1 MDSTTHQTITKPI
14 TTKLKSHHK
23 TITKPTKKKKKLN
36 MNRKMNNTYSSQS
49 KQKIKIKLLK
59 NHNRIKGPKTKLEQ
73 KISNSV
79 RPKTVSKLFCNIHN
93 L

>member
-23 TITKPTKKKKKLN
+23 TIIEPTEEKWKLN
-36 MNRKMNNTYSSQS
+36 MNSKMNNTHSSQS

-59 NHNRIKGPKTKLEQ
+59 NRNKKKGLRQIGTE
-73 KISNSV
+73 N
-79 RPKTVSKLFCNIHN
+79 
-93 L
+93 

>member
-23 TITKPTKKKKKLN
+23 TIIEKTKKNRKLN
-36 MNRKMNNTYSSQS
+36 MHNRMNNTYLLQS

-59 NHNRIKGPKTKLEQ
+59 NHNRTKGPKTKLEQ
-73 KISNSV
+73 KISNF
-79 RPKTVSKLFCNIHN
+79 VSNLFYNFHN

>member
-23 TITKPTKKKKKLN
+23 TITLNPKNQKLN
-36 MNRKMNNTYSSQS
+36 MHNKMNNTYSLQR
-49 KQKIKIKLLK
+49 KQKIKIKLLQ
-59 NHNRIKGPKTKLEQ
+59 NHNKTKGPKTKLEQ

-79 RPKTVSKLFCNIHN
+79 RPKTVSNLFCNFRY

>member
-23 TITKPTKKKKKLN
+23 TIIEPTKKKKKNRILN
-36 MNRKMNNTYSSQS
+36 MHNRINKTYSIQS

-79 RPKTVSKLFCNIHN
+79 SNLFCNFRN

>member
-1 MDSTTHQTITKPI
+1 MDSTIHQTITKPI

-23 TITKPTKKKKKLN
+23 TITEPTKKNRKLN
-36 MNRKMNNTYSSQS
+36 MHNIMNKTYSLQS

-79 RPKTVSKLFCNIHN
+79 SNLFCNFRN